1 VYHILCGEIDAGAD
15 WTEKA
20 IAERD
25 PGIMFYLRFTF
36 FRPLRASPRWA
47 SIAGM
52 LNLNLQPTG
61 SPSGGARP

>member
-25 PGIMFYLRFTF
+25 PGMMFYLRFTF
-36 FRPLRASPRWA
+36 YRPLRASPRWA
-47 SIAGM
+47 RIARM
-52 LNLNLQPTG
+52 LNLSTTG
-61 SPSGGARP
+61 SPPGGDQP